1 MLSASETDRTT
12 VEARP
17 RAEAEQLL
25 EDNLQLKRHKLEEAS
40 TCDGVVKL
48 IKRYDRDRHATLEE
62 LNAGLA
68 GIISRRK
75 KLRRESHIRDDW
87 EAEVVALQ
95 AQVHADGP
103 RYKRLRNIK
112 QKIAADLERDK
123 QQVKQRQAPVGET
136 TAPRPPHSVSVTPLE
151 LEFWDNG
158 KVDANDTSLAD
169 LKALELGD
177 QTKEAITHLRVLKKG
192 RRELQKNTKRPA
204 NYWSRAY
211 REIAGRGHKVLFF
224 LCERLN
230 IHVIDPPLEDAAA
243 EDTKVRRHDF
253 VTTVRSHDA
262 KHGDVVFESE
272 CKAAFRYFPRVGATW
287 KATEPPV
294 AKALR
299 ESEIN
304 EDVHATRPGLAKI
317 LRMCT
322 YISAFNLKKV
332 KNGEKC
338 VMRYVD
344 EKKVSLCPRNDEN
357 VCIRDRDGNAVLRL
371 LRWKGEAE
379 EVNQV
384 ATQLAKFEDADDL
397 GIDKYVGER
406 ARRAASYST
415 STRPSCDSLVAC
427 PSFDGPSS

>member
-123 QQVKQRQAPVGET
+123 QQVKLRQAPVDET

-177 QTKEAITHLRVLKKG
+177 QTKALLYRLVHRPAEVEPVCFSRARRRTQQEIKTVLHAWDLVLKAARELRSPHELVVDLVAGLRVLF
-192 RRELQKNTKRPA
+192 QSPA
-204 NYWSRAY
+204 
-211 REIAGRGHKVLFF
+211 
-224 LCERLN
+224 
-230 IHVIDPPLEDAAA
+230 
-243 EDTKVRRHDF
+243 
-253 VTTVRSHDA
+253 
-262 KHGDVVFESE
+262 
-272 CKAAFRYFPRVGATW
+272 
-287 KATEPPV
+287 PPV
-294 AKALR
+294 
-299 ESEIN
+299 
-304 EDVHATRPGLAKI
+304 
-317 LRMCT
+317 
-322 YISAFNLKKV
+322 
-332 KNGEKC
+332 
-338 VMRYVD
+338 
-344 EKKVSLCPRNDEN
+344 
-357 VCIRDRDGNAVLRL
+357 
-371 LRWKGEAE
+371 
-379 EVNQV
+379 
-384 ATQLAKFEDADDL
+384 
-397 GIDKYVGER
+397 
-406 ARRAASYST
+406 
-415 STRPSCDSLVAC
+415 
-427 PSFDGPSS
+427 

>member
-12 VEARP
+12 VEARL
-17 RAEAEQLL
+17 RAEVEQLL

-48 IKRYDRDRHATLEE
+48 IKRYDRDRHATLDE

-68 GIISRRK
+68 GIISRRT
-75 KLRRESHIRDDW
+75 KLRRESRIRDEW

-123 QQVKQRQAPVGET
+123 QQVKLRQAPVDET

-151 LEFWDNG
+151 LKFWENG
-158 KVDANDTSLAD
+158 KVDAKDTSLAD

-177 QTKEAITHLRVLKKG
+177 HPKEAITHLRGLKKG
-192 RRELQKNTKRPA
+192 RRELQTKFKREA
-204 NYWSRAY
+204 NYWSRAC
-211 REIAGRGHKVLFF
+211 REIAGRGHKVL
-224 LCERLN
+224 LSLYERLN

-243 EDTKVRRHDF
+243 EETKVRRLDF
-253 VTTVRSHDA
+253 VTTVHSHDA

-272 CKAAFRYFPRVGATW
+272 CEEAFRNYPLVPATW
-287 KATEPPV
+287 KSTEPPV

-304 EDVHATRPGLAKI
+304 QDVHATRPGLAKI

-322 YISAFNLKKV
+322 YMSAFNKKKV
-332 KNGEKC
+332 KKGEKC

-357 VCIRDRDGNAVLRL
+357 VCLRDRDGNAVLRL

-384 ATQLAKFEDADDL
+384 GARGLNYVYKAESLAVELSGSSDD
-397 GIDKYVGER
+397 DN
-406 ARRAASYST
+406 
-415 STRPSCDSLVAC
+415 
-427 PSFDGPSS
+427 

>member
-136 TAPRPPHSVSVTPLE
+136 TAPRPPHTSNENAARGAARPR
-151 LEFWDNG
+151 G
-158 KVDANDTSLAD
+158 K
-169 LKALELGD
+169 
-177 QTKEAITHLRVLKKG
+177 
-192 RRELQKNTKRPA
+192 
-204 NYWSRAY
+204 
-211 REIAGRGHKVLFF
+211 
-224 LCERLN
+224 
-230 IHVIDPPLEDAAA
+230 
-243 EDTKVRRHDF
+243 
-253 VTTVRSHDA
+253 
-262 KHGDVVFESE
+262 
-272 CKAAFRYFPRVGATW
+272 
-287 KATEPPV
+287 
-294 AKALR
+294 
-299 ESEIN
+299 
-304 EDVHATRPGLAKI
+304 
-317 LRMCT
+317 
-322 YISAFNLKKV
+322 
-332 KNGEKC
+332 
-338 VMRYVD
+338 
-344 EKKVSLCPRNDEN
+344 
-357 VCIRDRDGNAVLRL
+357 
-371 LRWKGEAE
+371 
-379 EVNQV
+379 
-384 ATQLAKFEDADDL
+384 
-397 GIDKYVGER
+397 
-406 ARRAASYST
+406 
-415 STRPSCDSLVAC
+415 
-427 PSFDGPSS
+427 

>member
-95 AQVHADGP
+95 AQVHADEP
-103 RYKRLRNIK
+103 MYKRLRTIK
-112 QKIAADLERDK
+112 KKIVGDLERE
-123 QQVKQRQAPVGET
+123 KQRAKQRWASVDET

-177 QTKEAITHLRVLKKG
+177 QTKEAITRLRGLKKG
-192 RRELQKNTKRPA
+192 RRELQKNSKQPA

-211 REIAGRGHKVLFF
+211 REIVGRGHKVLFF

-243 EDTKVRRHDF
+243 EDTKVRRLDF
-253 VTTVRSHDA
+253 VTTVHSHDDHRSFA
-262 KHGDVVFESE
+262 
-272 CKAAFRYFPRVGATW
+272 
-287 KATEPPV
+287 
-294 AKALR
+294 
-299 ESEIN
+299 
-304 EDVHATRPGLAKI
+304 I
-317 LRMCT
+317 LRVRLQHVT
-322 YISAFNLKKV
+322 VRLEARGLPSAIALA
-332 KNGEKC
+332 
-338 VMRYVD
+338 
-344 EKKVSLCPRNDEN
+344 
-357 VCIRDRDGNAVLRL
+357 DRLVLRPH
-371 LRWKGEAE
+371 
-379 EVNQV
+379 
-384 ATQLAKFEDADDL
+384 
-397 GIDKYVGER
+397 
-406 ARRAASYST
+406 
-415 STRPSCDSLVAC
+415 RPHPLHV
-427 PSFDGPSS
+427 

>member
-12 VEARP
+12 VEARL

-25 EDNLQLKRHKLEEAS
+25 EGNLELERHKLEEAS

-62 LNAGLA
+62 LNAGLE

-151 LEFWDNG
+151 LKFWENG
-158 KVDANDTSLAD
+158 KVDAKDTSLAD

-177 QTKEAITHLRVLKKG
+177 QTKEAITHLRGLKKG

-211 REIAGRGHKVLFF
+211 REIAGRGHAYLYGRKTALSTCRRRQKTMHRRV
-224 LCERLN
+224 
-230 IHVIDPPLEDAAA
+230 PLLHNHGVPA
-243 EDTKVRRHDF
+243 
-253 VTTVRSHDA
+253 RSRGA
-262 KHGDVVFESE
+262 PG
-272 CKAAFRYFPRVGATW
+272 PRP
-287 KATEPPV
+287 PPV
-294 AKALR
+294 
-299 ESEIN
+299 
-304 EDVHATRPGLAKI
+304 
-317 LRMCT
+317 
-322 YISAFNLKKV
+322 
-332 KNGEKC
+332 
-338 VMRYVD
+338 
-344 EKKVSLCPRNDEN
+344 
-357 VCIRDRDGNAVLRL
+357 
-371 LRWKGEAE
+371 
-379 EVNQV
+379 
-384 ATQLAKFEDADDL
+384 KF
-397 GIDKYVGER
+397 
-406 ARRAASYST
+406 
-415 STRPSCDSLVAC
+415 
-427 PSFDGPSS
+427 